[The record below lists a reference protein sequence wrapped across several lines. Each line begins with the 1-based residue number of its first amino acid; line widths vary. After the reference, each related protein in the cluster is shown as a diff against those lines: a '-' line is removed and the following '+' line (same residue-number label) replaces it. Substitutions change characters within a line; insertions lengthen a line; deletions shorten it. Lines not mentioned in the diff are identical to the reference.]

1 MNPSMS
7 AARATLS
14 LALSCV
20 ALACQPASPTTDA
33 AVTDSA
39 SLGDATV
46 SGADAGAGES
56 GVPSMCNTPTWDVAP
71 AGAACVRAVEGSVL
85 SDGAQPLER
94 GFVTVCGSACFIG
107 ELSSQGR
114 FVVAAGEVVPVPLY
128 SVLVHGRPAHAS
140 AYWPMPAPDSDG
152 IVRFASPLS
161 VPRYTATGA
170 ELPESRMI
178 ASEIRT
184 TVGAVTLVFSA
195 GSTVEYDFEDF
206 ELMALGRTVRVA
218 EVAVD
223 RAPPFAREGALVGP
237 VWALAPFALTS
248 SAPVAITV
256 ANRANLPANSPVE
269 FVAMGKE
276 IVSASPDAGR
286 AVLVARGTVSA
297 DGATVSTDPGQGLRW
312 LTWFGLRSAR

>member
-1 MNPSMS
+1 MDGPS
-7 AARATLS
+7 RN
-14 LALSCV
+14 
-20 ALACQPASPTTDA
+20 DA
-33 AVTDSA
+33 AM
-39 SLGDATV
+39 
-46 SGADAGAGES
+46 GAADTGMIES

-85 SDGAQPLER
+85 SDGAQPLDR

-107 ELSSQGR
+107 EISAQGR

-140 AYWPMPAPDSDG
+140 AYWPMPAPDGDG

-161 VPRYTATGA
+161 VPRYAETGV
-170 ELPESRMI
+170 ELPENRMI
-178 ASEIRT
+178 ASEVRT

-218 EVAVD
+218 EVPIE
-223 RAPPFAREGALVGP
+223 RAPPFAREGMLVGP
-237 VWALAPFALTS
+237 VWALGPFALTS
-248 SAPVAITV
+248 SAPIAVTV
-256 ANRANLPANSPVE
+256 ANRANLPANSAVE

-276 IVSASPDAGR
+276 IVSTSPDAGR

-297 DGATVSTDPGQGLRW
+297 DGATVRTDPGQGLRW